1 LVVKNKLRSFMRQV
15 FAVQNYG
22 CQESEVKK
30 AR

>member
-1 LVVKNKLRSFMRQV
+1 LVVKKLGAQKRQV